1 MQIGSFTLSKDGGWI
16 GSIRTLT
23 LDAKLRLV
31 PNDDRASEKA
41 PAFRVLLGNT
51 RIGDAWEAQTTGDTS
66 KTYLRL
72 RLDDPCL
79 LEPISVALFPTD
91 EGDKARLVWNR
102 RREA

>member
-1 MQIGSFTLSKDGGWI
+1 MQIGSFTLSKDGGWT

-41 PAFRVLLGNT
+41 PAYRVLLGNT
-51 RIGDAWEAQTTGDTS
+51 RIGDAWEARTTGDTS

-72 RLDDPCL
+72 RLDDPSL

-102 RREA
+102 RREG

>member
-41 PAFRVLLGNT
+41 PAYRVLLGNT
-51 RIGDAWEAQTTGDTS
+51 RIGDAWEARTTGDTS

-72 RLDDPCL
+72 RLDDPSL

-102 RREA
+102 RREG

>member
-23 LDAKLRLV
+23 LDAKLRIV

-51 RIGDAWEAQTTGDTS
+51 RIGDAWEARTTGDTS

-72 RLDDPCL
+72 RLDDPSL

-102 RREA
+102 RRME

>member
-1 MQIGSFTLSKDGGWI
+1 MQIGNFTLSKDGGWI

-23 LDAKLRLV
+23 LDAKLRIV

-51 RIGDAWEAQTTGDTS
+51 RIGDAWEARTTGDTS

-72 RLDDPCL
+72 RLDDPSL

-102 RREA
+102 RRME

>member
-1 MQIGSFTLSKDGGWI
+1 MNIGSFTLAKDGGWI

-41 PAFRVLLGNT
+41 PAFRVLIGNT
-51 RIGDAWEAQTTGDTS
+51 RIGDAWEARTTGDTS
-66 KTYLRL
+66 KIYLRL
-72 RLDDPCL
+72 RIDDPSL
-79 LEPISVALFPTD
+79 LEPMSVALFPTD

-102 RREA
+102 RKPE

>member
-41 PAFRVLLGNT
+41 PAFRVLLGST
-51 RIGDAWEAQTTGDTS
+51 RIGDAWEARTTGDTS

-72 RLDDPCL
+72 RLDDPSL

-102 RREA
+102 RRSE

>member
-23 LDAKLRLV
+23 LDAKLRIV

-72 RLDDPCL
+72 RLVDPSL

>member
-23 LDAKLRLV
+23 LDAKLRIV

-51 RIGDAWEAQTTGDTS
+51 RIGDAWEARTTGDTS

-72 RLDDPCL
+72 RLDDPSL

-102 RREA
+102 RRTE

>member
-23 LDAKLRLV
+23 LDAKLRIV

-51 RIGDAWEAQTTGDTS
+51 RIGDAWEARTTGDTS

-72 RLDDPCL
+72 RLDDPSL

-102 RREA
+102 RREG